1 MQWYF
6 MSRKQAIRGHS
17 SIPLHT
23 RCFYCHSNQ
32 TVFYTLMTSRAVWEA
47 KPFLQKALTSLWKK
61 NPKNRGSA
69 NQRDFGLRTKW
80 FQWKLSIIS
89 QQKQKIFHQHAWKT
103 HLKFSVSVG
112 RQVTCFKTIF
122 NQSLLSLTS
131 CCQTSGS
138 RDYLTPEEPRVQKG
152 TFPNNPLLSS
162 HTLYLPLKRRGQ
174 KGRLCEGY
182 KPSL

>member
-1 MQWYF
+1 M
-6 MSRKQAIRGHS
+6 
-17 SIPLHT
+17 
-23 RCFYCHSNQ
+23 
-32 TVFYTLMTSRAVWEA
+32 VFYVQKTGHQRTFFHSFTHKVFLLPF
-47 KPFLQKALTSLWKK
+47 KPNSILYSDDQQSCLGSKALLAEGIDFFMKK
-61 NPKNRGSA
+61 TPKNRGSA

-122 NQSLLSLTS
+122 NQSLLRLTS